1 MDFVIKNNKNVYI
14 RLSENGKAETCK
26 EKNMG
31 RFTEQKAKNIL
42 KSLPKTLKNLNF
54 RIECI
59 PDIKME
65 TPVQKI
71 VKEES
76 KKIIENTDYQ
86 PSDNITQWVEKFGA
100 CSDIFKEARERYVEL
115 EDGLHTSDA
124 ALMDALH
131 SIELETP
138 KDLYSAWLVYKKIR
152 ENRRNRRQLKDEM
165 LIIHSILEEIDD
177 TKISR
182 ERTQK
187 AIDGL
192 FERKYTYRVVE
203 VDENGDL

>member
-26 EKNMG
+26 EKDMG

-65 TPVQKI
+65 TPIQKI

-76 KKIIENTDYQ
+76 KKLSKTQIINLLTILRNGLKNLVHVRIFLKKQ
-86 PSDNITQWVEKFGA
+86 EK
-100 CSDIFKEARERYVEL
+100 DILNWKMNYTL
-115 EDGLHTSDA
+115 
-124 ALMDALH
+124 LMRL
-131 SIELETP
+131 
-138 KDLYSAWLVYKKIR
+138 
-152 ENRRNRRQLKDEM
+152 
-165 LIIHSILEEIDD
+165 
-177 TKISR
+177 
-182 ERTQK
+182 
-187 AIDGL
+187 
-192 FERKYTYRVVE
+192 
-203 VDENGDL
+203 

>member
-1 MDFVIKNNKNVYI
+1 MQ
-14 RLSENGKAETCK
+14 R
-26 EKNMG
+26 KNMG
-31 RFTEQKAKNIL
+31 KFTEQKAKNIL

-86 PSDNITQWVEKFGA
+86 PSGNITQWVEKFGA

-115 EDGLHTSDA
+115 EDELHTSDA

-192 FERKYTYRVVE
+192 FDRKYTYRVVE

>member
-1 MDFVIKNNKNVYI
+1 
-14 RLSENGKAETCK
+14 
-26 EKNMG
+26 
-31 RFTEQKAKNIL
+31 
-42 KSLPKTLKNLNF
+42 
-54 RIECI
+54 
-59 PDIKME
+59 
-65 TPVQKI
+65 
-71 VKEES
+71 
-76 KKIIENTDYQ
+76 
-86 PSDNITQWVEKFGA
+86 
-100 CSDIFKEARERYVEL
+100 
-115 EDGLHTSDA
+115 
-124 ALMDALH
+124 MDALH

-203 VDENGDL
+203 VDENVV

>member
-1 MDFVIKNNKNVYI
+1 MHV
-14 RLSENGKAETCK
+14 
-26 EKNMG
+26 
-31 RFTEQKAKNIL
+31 
-42 KSLPKTLKNLNF
+42 
-54 RIECI
+54 RI
-59 PDIKME
+59 
-65 TPVQKI
+65 
-71 VKEES
+71 
-76 KKIIENTDYQ
+76 
-86 PSDNITQWVEKFGA
+86 F
-100 CSDIFKEARERYVEL
+100 FKEARERYVEL
-115 EDGLHTSDA
+115 EDELHTSDA

-203 VDENGDL
+203 VDENVV

>member
-26 EKNMG
+26 EKNMWK
-31 RFTEQKAKNIL
+31 FTEQKAKNIL

-86 PSDNITQWVEKFGA
+86 PSGNITQWVEKFGA

-115 EDGLHTSDA
+115 MLYIVLNLKHRRIFILLGLY
-124 ALMDALH
+124 
-131 SIELETP
+131 I
-138 KDLYSAWLVYKKIR
+138 KR
-152 ENRRNRRQLKDEM
+152 
-165 LIIHSILEEIDD
+165 
-177 TKISR
+177 
-182 ERTQK
+182 
-187 AIDGL
+187 
-192 FERKYTYRVVE
+192 
-203 VDENGDL
+203 

>member
-26 EKNMG
+26 EKDMG

-65 TPVQKI
+65 TPIQKI

-100 CSDIFKEARERYVEL
+100 CSDIFKEARERYIKL
-115 EDGLHTSDA
+115 EDELHTSDA

-138 KDLYSAWLVYKKIR
+138 KDLYSACVLSVKRIYKCNYIF
-152 ENRRNRRQLKDEM
+152 N
-165 LIIHSILEEIDD
+165 
-177 TKISR
+177 
-182 ERTQK
+182 K
-187 AIDGL
+187 A
-192 FERKYTYRVVE
+192 
-203 VDENGDL
+203 

>member
-26 EKNMG
+26 EKDMG

-65 TPVQKI
+65 TPIQKI

-100 CSDIFKEARERYVEL
+100 CSDIFKEARERYIKL
-115 EDGLHTSDA
+115 EDELHTSDA
-124 ALMDALH
+124 ALMDAL
-131 SIELETP
+131 
-138 KDLYSAWLVYKKIR
+138 
-152 ENRRNRRQLKDEM
+152 
-165 LIIHSILEEIDD
+165 HSILEEIDD

-203 VDENGDL
+203 VDENGV